1 MKHLSLF
8 SGAGLGEWAARYL
21 LGWETVGYVEWNK
34 YCQRVLRAR
43 IDDGSFCNAP
53 IFSDIRA
60 FISSGC
66 AELYRGVADIITAG
80 FPCQPFSAAGPMLG
94 ADDPR
99 NMWPATAEC
108 LRLIRP
114 RFALLENVPDLLTS
128 GYYGRILGDLSEMG
142 MDAIW
147 GVFSACAA
155 GAPHTRERL
164 FILAYANSSRPQ
176 SRLQQSHRGKTSG
189 QQGAQRI
196 RALSAAQ
203 NPLRLSGEIWG
214 AGDSEFLRMADGDT
228 NRGHRIKALGNGQVP
243 SVVATAWNVLSKEIF
258 A

>member
-43 IDDGSFCNAP
+43 IEDGSFHDAP
-53 IFSDIRA
+53 IFGDIRD
-60 FISSGC
+60 FITGGH
-66 AELYRGVADIITAG
+66 AEAYAGNIDIITAG
-80 FPCQPFSAAGPMLG
+80 FPCQPFSNAGHQLG

-108 LRLIRP
+108 LRIIRP
-114 RFALLENVPDLLTS
+114 KYALLENVPTLINS
-128 GYYGRILGDLSEMG
+128 GYFPTILGDLAEMG

-147 GVFSACAA
+147 GVFSACAS

-164 FILAYANSSRPQ
+164 FILAYANGG
-176 SRLQQSHRGKTSG
+176 RLESGVQQSHRGETIC
-189 QQGAQRI
+189 QQGTPTFRSH
-196 RALSAAQ
+196 RTTQ
-203 NPLRLSGEIWG
+203 NPLRLPSEVWRAGHG
-214 AGDSEFLRMADGDT
+214 ALLRMADGDT
-228 NRGHRIKALGNGQVP
+228 ARGHRIKALGNGQVP
-243 SVVATAWNVLSKEIF
+243 IVVATAWHVLSKEIC